1 MARLTKTPL
10 TEKTLANA
18 LKSYEKGADVSA
30 VLYDSTPYLQIVFHR
45 RTDGTCSGTWFYRR
59 QKSKACPKAREIS
72 IGRYRS
78 GASMPV
84 EVSLQAAR
92 KKAEEFS
99 SMIANGLDPVEERKK
114 QAEAEAARAAIERIK
129 ALTFEAAARAYIE
142 EYSEAW
148 AAKNPYRERK
158 ARGNLNNHIAPV
170 IGAVPVSELTWR
182 DVLRVMMSGE
192 YPSGGCLYTE
202 QPDTAKKCRELIR
215 KTCAHAQ
222 CLGVRPDDVADPC
235 DMDGPLGQTLAK
247 YQHKIKASNNHPS
260 LKPEQAPAFFADLCA
275 LPPSRARDSLILGM
289 LTGLRVGS
297 LVAIRWSAINEEEPS
312 IRIPESDRK
321 TKDGDYLSFLS
332 SYALAF
338 LRTLPRVGD
347 YVFFGKAGR
356 SHVTNQTPRL
366 AVTYV
371 NDARTRAG
379 LPEWVDPNFLDAQGC
394 PRAVVPHGVC
404 RTALKT
410 WCSEDVHNNDERFKT
425 AAVELVLD
433 HNEARAKGDRY
444 NGAYDRSRLKAR
456 RLEVVEAWGRFLVTG
471 RYPDEADGAPCEG
484 WARILS
490 GTD

>member
-1 MARLTKTPL
+1 MAKLTKTPL

-18 LKSYEKGADVSA
+18 LKAYEKGADVSS

-45 RTDGTCSGTWFYRR
+45 CADGACSGTWFYRR

-72 IGRYRS
+72 LGRYRAGS
-78 GASMPV
+78 SMPV
-84 EVSLQAAR
+84 EVTLQAAR
-92 KKAEEFS
+92 KKAEEYT
-99 SMIANGLDPVEERKK
+99 SMIANGVDPVEERKR
-114 QAEAEAARAAIERIK
+114 QREAEAARAAIERTK
-129 ALTFEAAARAYIE
+129 ALTFEAAARSYIE

-148 AAKNPYRERK
+148 AAKNPHRDRK
-158 ARGNLNNHIAPV
+158 ALGNLNNHIAPV
-170 IGAVPVSELTWR
+170 IGSVPVAELTWR
-182 DVLRVMMSGE
+182 DVLRVMESGD
-192 YPSGGCLYTE
+192 YPNGGSLYTE

-215 KTCAHAQ
+215 QTCAHAQ

-235 DMDGPLGQTLAK
+235 NMGGPLGQTLAK
-247 YQHKIKASNNHPS
+247 YQHKVKASNNHPS
-260 LKPEQAPAFFADLCA
+260 LRPEEAPAFFSELCA

-289 LTGLRVGS
+289 LTGLRAGS
-297 LVAIRWSAINEEEPS
+297 LVAIRWDAVDEEECS
-312 IRIPESDRK
+312 ILIPEKDRK
-321 TKDGDYLSFLS
+321 TKGGDFLTYIS

-338 LRTLPRVGD
+338 LRTLPRVGN

-356 SHVTNQTPRL
+356 GHVTNQTPRL

-371 NDARTRAG
+371 NDVRARRD
-379 LPEWVDPNFLDAQGC
+379 LPPWVDPNYLDKQGR
-394 PRAVVPHGVC
+394 PRAVVPHSLC
-404 RTALKT
+404 RTLLKT
-410 WCSEDVHNNDERFKT
+410 WCSDDVHDNDQRFEVT
-425 AAVELVLD
+425 AVELVLD
-433 HNEARAKGDRY
+433 HNEQLAKGDRY